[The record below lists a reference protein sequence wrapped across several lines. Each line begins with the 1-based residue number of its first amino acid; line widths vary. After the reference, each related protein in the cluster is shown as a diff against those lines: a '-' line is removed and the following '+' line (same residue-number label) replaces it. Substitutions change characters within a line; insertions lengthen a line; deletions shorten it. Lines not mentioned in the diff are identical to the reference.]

1 MVYVRTKGGNHAK
14 LAPMNNLPYGT
25 LRAFLT
31 PFLMVLFRPKVK
43 GLRNVPASGP
53 LILASNH
60 LSFSDSIFMP
70 LVVPRKVTFLAKSE
84 YFTSPGPK
92 GLLKKLTFIALG
104 QVPVDRS
111 GGRRSEAALITGL
124 EVLAG
129 GNSLG
134 IYPEGTR
141 SPDGRL
147 YKGRTGIAR
156 LAIESGAVDCV
167 FVSDGISSLIEK
179 ISLCS
184 EPYPDYAIRE
194 LVPQF
199 EDLNISQEG
208 FQNAS
213 VALDTLES
221 KETQV
226 LKAFC
231 QLKSIADIAKQTQI
245 SKVKVEEV
253 LTKIQTLLMLDTRS
267 QLVLRMYR
275 FGALAL

>member
-1 MVYVRTKGGNHAK
+1 
-14 LAPMNNLPYGT
+14 MNNLPYGI

-31 PFLMVLFRPKVK
+31 PFLMLLFRPKVK
-43 GLRNVPASGP
+43 GLRHVPAAGP
-53 LILASNH
+53 VIIASNH

-124 EVLAG
+124 KVLG
-129 GNSLG
+129 EGKCLG

-156 LAIESGAVDCV
+156 LAIESGCPVIPVAM
-167 FVSDGISSLIEK
+167 FNTEK
-179 ISLCS
+179 IQPTGTVIPKVMRVKMYFG
-184 EPYPDYAIRE
+184 EPMYFDGDSSDLAYLRIVTDKIMDAIQEMSGQEYVDTYATKAKK
-194 LVPQF
+194 
-199 EDLNISQEG
+199 DLDE
-208 FQNAS
+208 
-213 VALDTLES
+213 ES
-221 KETQV
+221 
-226 LKAFC
+226 
-231 QLKSIADIAKQTQI
+231 
-245 SKVKVEEV
+245 
-253 LTKIQTLLMLDTRS
+253 
-267 QLVLRMYR
+267 
-275 FGALAL
+275 

>member
-1 MVYVRTKGGNHAK
+1 
-14 LAPMNNLPYGT
+14 MNNLPYGI

-31 PFLMVLFRPKVK
+31 PFLMILFRPKVK
-43 GLRNVPASGP
+43 GLRYVPGTGP
-53 LILASNH
+53 VIIASNH

-124 EVLAG
+124 KVLAEG
-129 GNSLG
+129 KCLG

-156 LAIESGAVDCV
+156 LAIESGAPVIPV
-167 FVSDGISSLIEK
+167 AMFNTEK
-179 ISLCS
+179 IQPTGTVVPKVMRVEMIFG
-184 EPYPDYAIRE
+184 EPMYFDGDSTDLLHLRDVTDKIMSTIQEMSGQEYVDTYATKAKKSAE
-194 LVPQF
+194 
-199 EDLNISQEG
+199 ED
-208 FQNAS
+208 
-213 VALDTLES
+213 ES
-221 KETQV
+221 
-226 LKAFC
+226 
-231 QLKSIADIAKQTQI
+231 
-245 SKVKVEEV
+245 
-253 LTKIQTLLMLDTRS
+253 
-267 QLVLRMYR
+267 
-275 FGALAL
+275 

>member
-1 MVYVRTKGGNHAK
+1 
-14 LAPMNNLPYGT
+14 MNNLPYGI

-31 PFLMVLFRPKVK
+31 PFLMILFRPKVK
-43 GLRNVPASGP
+43 GLRNVPGTGP
-53 LILASNH
+53 VIIASNH

-124 EVLAG
+124 KILGEG
-129 GNSLG
+129 KCLG

-156 LAIESGAVDCV
+156 LAIESGAPIIPVAM
-167 FVSDGISSLIEK
+167 FNTEK
-179 ISLCS
+179 IQPTGTVVPKVMRVEMIFG
-184 EPYPDYAIRE
+184 EPMYFEGDSTDLLYLRVVTDKIMATIQALSGQEYVDTYATKAKKNLE
-194 LVPQF
+194 
-199 EDLNISQEG
+199 EEG
-208 FQNAS
+208 
-213 VALDTLES
+213 
-221 KETQV
+221 
-226 LKAFC
+226 
-231 QLKSIADIAKQTQI
+231 
-245 SKVKVEEV
+245 
-253 LTKIQTLLMLDTRS
+253 
-267 QLVLRMYR
+267 
-275 FGALAL
+275 

>member
-1 MVYVRTKGGNHAK
+1 MNV
-14 LAPMNNLPYGT
+14 NNLPYGV

-31 PFLMVLFRPKVK
+31 PFLMLAFRPKVK
-43 GLRNVPASGP
+43 GLRNVPTNGP
-53 LILASNH
+53 VIIASNH

-124 EVLAG
+124 QVLA
-129 GNSLG
+129 NNECLG

-156 LAIESGAVDCV
+156 IAIESGAPVIPV
-167 FVSDGISSLIEK
+167 AMFNTEK
-179 ISLCS
+179 IQPTGKVVPKIMRVKMVFG
-184 EPYPDYAIRE
+184 EPMFFTGDSS
-194 LVPQF
+194 
-199 EDLNISQEG
+199 DLL
-208 FQNAS
+208 FLRD
-213 VALDTLES
+213 VTD
-221 KETQV
+221 QV
-226 LKAFC
+226 MK
-231 QLKSIADIAKQTQI
+231 
-245 SKVKVEEV
+245 
-253 LTKIQTLLMLDTRS
+253 KIQELSGQEYVDIYASRRKDELKEESED
-267 QLVLRMYR
+267 
-275 FGALAL
+275 

>member
-1 MVYVRTKGGNHAK
+1 
-14 LAPMNNLPYGT
+14 MNNLPYGV

-31 PFLMVLFRPKVK
+31 PFLMLLFRPKVK
-43 GLRNVPASGP
+43 GLRHVPGSGP
-53 LILASNH
+53 VIIASNH

-124 EVLAG
+124 KVLAEG
-129 GNSLG
+129 KCLG

-156 LAIESGAVDCV
+156 LAIESGAPIIPVAM
-167 FVSDGISSLIEK
+167 FNTEK
-179 ISLCS
+179 IQPTGTVIPKVMRVEMIFG
-184 EPYPDYAIRE
+184 EPMYFEGDSTDLLHLRDVTDKIMNTIQELSGQEYVDTYATKAKKSA
-194 LVPQF
+194 Q
-199 EDLNISQEG
+199 QEE
-208 FQNAS
+208 N
-213 VALDTLES
+213 
-221 KETQV
+221 
-226 LKAFC
+226 
-231 QLKSIADIAKQTQI
+231 
-245 SKVKVEEV
+245 
-253 LTKIQTLLMLDTRS
+253 
-267 QLVLRMYR
+267 
-275 FGALAL
+275 

>member
-1 MVYVRTKGGNHAK
+1 
-14 LAPMNNLPYGT
+14 MNNLPYGI

-31 PFLMVLFRPKVK
+31 PFLMILFRPKVK
-43 GLRNVPASGP
+43 GLRNVPGTGP
-53 LILASNH
+53 VIIASNH

-124 EVLAG
+124 KVLAEG
-129 GNSLG
+129 KCLG

-156 LAIESGAVDCV
+156 LAIESGAPIIPVAM
-167 FVSDGISSLIEK
+167 FNTEK
-179 ISLCS
+179 IQPTGTVVPKVMRVEMIFGEPLYFEGDSTDLLYLREVTDKIMETIQSLS
-184 EPYPDYAIRE
+184 GQEYVDTYATKAKKNLE
-194 LVPQF
+194 
-199 EDLNISQEG
+199 EEG
-208 FQNAS
+208 
-213 VALDTLES
+213 
-221 KETQV
+221 
-226 LKAFC
+226 
-231 QLKSIADIAKQTQI
+231 
-245 SKVKVEEV
+245 
-253 LTKIQTLLMLDTRS
+253 
-267 QLVLRMYR
+267 
-275 FGALAL
+275 